1 MDRFASM
8 EVFVRV
14 AELKG
19 FSEAARRLGQSK
31 SSVSKHV
38 SALENHLGVRL
49 LNRTTRR
56 LSLTEAGVAYYDW
69 CRRIAADMEA
79 AEDSVTRLHA
89 GPCGNLKVNAPM
101 SFGRLHLAA
110 VIPEFMERHPQ
121 VTVEMFMDD
130 RVVDLI
136 EEGFD
141 LAVRISRLA
150 DSSLIARRIASSR
163 SVVCA
168 SPDYLAKHGA
178 PRTPADL
185 AQHNCLIYS
194 YSPQGD
200 RWRFS
205 GPDGEYTVRVSG
217 NFWANNG
224 DALHTAA
231 LAGLGVLSSPSF
243 IIGEDLR
250 AGRLKTVLEDCRQ
263 PDLTI
268 HAVYPHQR
276 HMTAKLR
283 VFVDY
288 LIEKFAASPSWDDL
302 EPK

>member
-1 MDRFASM
+1 MDRFTSM
-8 EVFVRV
+8 EVFARV
-14 AELKG
+14 AEVKG

-79 AEDSVTRLHA
+79 AEESVTRLHA
-89 GPCGNLKVNAPM
+89 EPRGNLKVNAPM
-101 SFGRLHLAA
+101 SFGWQHLAPA
-110 VIPEFMERHPQ
+110 IPGFLDRYPH
-121 VTVEMFMDD
+121 VTVEMSLDD
-130 RVVDLI
+130 RFVDLI

-141 LAVRISRLA
+141 LAVRITRLA
-150 DSSLIARRIASSR
+150 DSSLIARRIASAR
-163 SVVCA
+163 RIICA
-168 SPDYLAKHGA
+168 SPDYLAEHGV

-185 AQHNCLIYS
+185 VQHNCLIYS
-194 YSPQGD
+194 YSPRGD

-224 DALHTAA
+224 DALRTAA
-231 LAGLGVLSSPSF
+231 LAGLGVLPSPSF
-243 IIGEDLR
+243 IVGEDLR
-250 AGRLKTVLEDCRQ
+250 AGRLKAVLGDFRT
-263 PDLTI
+263 PDLPI

-283 VFVDY
+283 VFIDY
-288 LIEKFAASPSWDDL
+288 MIERFATSPSWDAI
-302 EPK
+302 